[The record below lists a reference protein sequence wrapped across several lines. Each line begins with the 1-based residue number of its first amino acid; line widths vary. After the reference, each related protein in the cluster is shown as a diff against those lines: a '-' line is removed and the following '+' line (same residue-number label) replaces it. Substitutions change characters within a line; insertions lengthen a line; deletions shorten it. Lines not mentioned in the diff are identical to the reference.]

1 MTKPPLTKRKAKWPK
16 NIDTTLKGTKLSYN
30 ASIQHKYER
39 YLNKITQ
46 SMIKDAHKS
55 IVDLFKSPVGVDFYK
70 SQQKAAAMDDSL
82 GSQARILMNAL
93 MSKYTQL
100 FDKKSKTLSQWML
113 DSTLKYSKSTLHASL
128 KQLSGGLSLK
138 TGVVPKGLEDVAK
151 ATIEENVSLIRSIPS
166 KFFELV
172 SGSVYRSITT
182 GQGLKDLVP
191 SIEKYS
197 GQTTRR
203 AKNIALDQTRKA
215 YNTINK
221 QRMQAVNVK
230 QFEWIH
236 SYGGQSPRESHIKI
250 DGVVFDFDKL
260 EEQQAKL
267 GVPQS
272 DRGLPG
278 IPINC
283 RCTMVPVIDF
293 SEN

>member
-283 RCTMVPVIDF
+283 RCTMVPVIDL
-293 SEN
+293 SD

>member
-16 NIDTTLKGTKLSYN
+16 NRDTTLKGTKLSYN